1 MGQLLLLVAGALA
14 VGAIGFGI
22 AALLSGGDPGLAPVE
37 PDGRAVPLPGVRPL
51 SESDVTSL
59 RFDTGLR
66 GYRMAQVDAA
76 LRRAAYDI
84 GYKEE
89 LINVLEA
96 EVSALRGGRV
106 EDADTMRRAREDA
119 LRTSG
124 AAGGPAEA
132 AGSAPQVT
140 GLRAEFAGSP
150 VDLAVGGA
158 ADLAGGGVVLADGS
172 AGGAPQAG
180 SRPADLTGGPM
191 DGPVDG
197 GPADLVGGIEDGG
210 PADLVGG
217 PVDDGAADLAGGPV
231 ADGPAETAGVPAAAD
246 DRVADTA
253 PAPHETSEAADK
265 DQDKPADKDKPADD
279 DAVEWG
285 AELDDTWG
293 RQGTKLG

>member
-96 EVSALRGGRV
+96 EVSALRDGRV

-124 AAGGPAEA
+124 AADGPAEA
-132 AGSAPQVT
+132 AGN
-140 GLRAEFAGSP
+140 P
-150 VDLAVGGA
+150 VDLVVGGA
-158 ADLAGGGVVLADGS
+158 ADLAGSGVVLADGS
-172 AGGAPQAG
+172 AGGPPHAA
-180 SRPADLTGGPM
+180 GGP
-191 DGPVDG
+191 G
-197 GPADLVGGIEDGG
+197 DLVGSPEDGG
-210 PADLVGG
+210 SAG
-217 PVDDGAADLAGGPV
+217 LAGGAV
-231 ADGPAETAGVPAAAD
+231 DDGPAETAGVPAAAD
-246 DRVADTA
+246 DRLPDTEPAPADSA
-253 PAPHETSEAADK
+253 AAPHETGE
-265 DQDKPADKDKPADD
+265 PADKDKDKDKPAAD
-279 DAVEWG
+279 DAVGWG